1 MHLSADLNQ
10 WRQQIQSEG
19 NTDVNEL
26 MHIFD
31 VDLVA
36 TNAANKVHEAQLQGV
51 NTNQTGEVQ
60 LPNRGND
67 AVISEFFSFRERAH
81 TQEHLEEQVYGVEEA

>member
-1 MHLSADLNQ
+1 
-10 WRQQIQSEG
+10 
-19 NTDVNEL
+19 

-36 TNAANKVHEAQLQGV
+36 TDAANKVHEAQLQGV
-51 NTNQTGEVQ
+51 NTSQTYEEQ

-67 AVISEFFSFRERAH
+67 AVISEFLSFRERANA
-81 TQEHLEEQVYGVEEA
+81 QEHLEEQVYGVEEA

>member
-1 MHLSADLNQ
+1 
-10 WRQQIQSEG
+10 
-19 NTDVNEL
+19 

-31 VDLVA
+31 VDLVP

-51 NTNQTGEVQ
+51 NTNQADEER

-67 AVISEFFSFRERAH
+67 AIVSELLSFGERAH
-81 TQEHLEEQVYGVEEA
+81 TQEHLEEQVYRV